1 MSELIPLESEAAEKI
16 LSDMFGRMVTFGAGS
31 VKPNKPSYELHFAI
45 KAVVWD
51 DGSVSWE
58 HAGEMYE
65 SAYPNGVV
73 WDFNKQEWDFYRE
86 NNETMESKLHNQLS
100 ETMAGMRKWK
110 GLA

>member
-1 MSELIPLESEAAEKI
+1 MDSEKAEKI
-16 LSDMFGRMVTFGAGS
+16 LSDMFGRMVTFGADS
-31 VKPNKPSYELHFAI
+31 VKINKPSYELHFAI

-65 SAYPNGVV
+65 SSYPNGVV

-86 NNETMESKLHNQLS
+86 NNESMESKCHNQIS
-100 ETMAGMRKWK
+100 NMMANMRYWK
-110 GLA
+110 ADQEK